1 MNAQVF
7 GCPSCQ
13 QQFQVLPDHAGQF
26 VQCPACAQ
34 VVEVPRTAF
43 NPIATARS
51 TPPPLTSPIPQIFR
65 CRHCQGQFGVTAEML
80 GTHVGCPHCRQ
91 AVLIQAEPV
100 VPTSAN
106 VPITS
111 EIPPV
116 GSRSSAPKPSLENV
130 PVIDSKT
137 TSVKPPKR
145 KPDKSSGFQP
155 PEIYRHS
162 KVRSSDLAPPTKTS
176 DLSPPTKSN
185 IVEATVDTSL
195 TNKLPPTAHQSPVN
209 QSSAEVSEIKTQ
221 ATLAAD
227 STTELQRQETVE
239 GPPQADSIDHLLP
252 PRFDVEDPARLRIRD
267 QLGFKISLPDGKG
280 GTQQIDQRILRV
292 DHGGEKIALIALS
305 PQQKLRRRIISN
317 FIAIIVGIAILALAF
332 RLLI

>member
-7 GCPSCQ
+7 GCPSCH

-34 VVEVPRTAF
+34 IVEVPLTAF
-43 NPIATARS
+43 QPIANAPS
-51 TPPPLTSPIPQIFR
+51 TPPPLTSPIPHIFR
-65 CRHCQGQFGVTAEML
+65 CLHCQGQFGVTADMM

-91 AVLIQAEPV
+91 AVLIQAETV
-100 VPTSAN
+100 VPAPAN
-106 VPITS
+106 VPITI
-111 EIPPV
+111 EIPSV
-116 GSRSSAPKPSLENV
+116 GSRNLAPEPGPENV

-137 TSVKPPKR
+137 TPVKPRKSKR
-145 KPDKSSGFQP
+145 DKSSGFQP
-155 PEIYRHS
+155 PEIQRHS
-162 KVRSSDLAPPTKTS
+162 QVRSSDLAPPTKTS
-176 DLSPPTKSN
+176 DLTPPTKTN
-185 IVEATVDTSL
+185 IVEPIVVTSP
-195 TNKLPPTAHQSPVN
+195 TNKLPPTDHPSPAN
-209 QSSAEVSEIKTQ
+209 QPSAEVTEIRPQK
-221 ATLAAD
+221 TLAVD
-227 STTELQRQETVE
+227 STTESPRQETVD
-239 GPPQADSIDHLLP
+239 GPPQPDSIAHLLP
-252 PRFDVEDPARLRIRD
+252 PRFDVEDPATLRIRD